1 MNETGGKRKSWQRPE
16 ILLLLMAMGVP
27 LSFAT
32 WNALINNFAIERA
45 AFSGAEMG
53 VLQSLREVP
62 GFLAF
67 SVIFVLLL
75 VREQSLPTPLLQ
87 LAVLITARS
96 WSAQYAW
103 SKRVKPCLQAGIRQG
118 VIDAVRERRRPSFE
132 SDDQE
137 AVYDYV
143 TQLLETS
150 RVGDATH
157 LRLQRII
164 GDDCLIEL
172 VTAVGFYSMLGLL
185 CDAFEPDLPAGVD
198 AALAD

>member
-1 MNETGGKRKSWQRPE
+1 MARIKPIARDEATAEQRRVGDVIFGSRHEDYGGPSA
-16 ILLLLMAMGVP
+16 ILLHLPELA
-27 LSFAT
+27 
-32 WNALINNFAIERA
+32 ER
-45 AFSGAEMG
+45 FD
-53 VLQSLREVP
+53 QLRD
-62 GFLAF
+62 A
-67 SVIFVLLL
+67 L
-75 VREQSLPTPLLQ
+75 VREQSLPNPLLQ

-185 CDAFEPDLPAGVD
+185 CDAFEPDLPPGAD
-198 AALAD
+198 APLAD